1 MQKRTDEPVYMISV
15 AAKLIACHPQ
25 TLRMYEREGLVS
37 PHRSR
42 RNLRLYSDA
51 DIERL
56 RMIKRL
62 TQELGVN
69 LAGVEVILDLLDR
82 VERQQQE
89 IDHLRHEL
97 TSEPKA
103 LNPAPSGPSPRYRV
117 EIGEV
122 PAKTVGG
129 SEG

>member
-1 MQKRTDEPVYMISV
+1 MPRSSDEPVYMISV
-15 AAKLIACHPQ
+15 AARMLSCHPQ

-37 PHRSR
+37 PFRSQ

-69 LAGVEVILDLLDR
+69 LAGVEVILELLDK
-82 VERQQQE
+82 VEQQSGE
-89 IDHLRHEL
+89 IERLKREL
-97 TSEPKA
+97 SGDRKA
-103 LNPAPSGPSPRYRV
+103 LNPAPSRPSGYVV
-117 EIGEV
+117 EIRAETRG
-122 PAKTVGG
+122 K
-129 SEG
+129 

>member
-1 MQKRTDEPVYMISV
+1 MRRPENEPVYMISV
-15 AAKLIACHPQ
+15 AARMLSCHPQ

-37 PHRSR
+37 PYRSN

-69 LAGVEVILDLLDR
+69 LAGVEVILDLLDK
-82 VERQQQE
+82 VETQQSE
-89 IDHLRHEL
+89 IERLKREL
-97 TSEPKA
+97 SGDRKA
-103 LNPAPSGPSPRYRV
+103 LNPAPARSGGYVV
-117 EIGEV
+117 EIRAQSSRE
-122 PAKTVGG
+122 
-129 SEG
+129 

>member
-1 MQKRTDEPVYMISV
+1 MRRPENEPVYMISV
-15 AAKLIACHPQ
+15 AARMLACHPQ

-37 PHRSR
+37 PFRSQ

-69 LAGVEVILDLLDR
+69 LAGVEVILELLDK
-82 VERQQQE
+82 VESQQHE
-89 IDHLRHEL
+89 IERLKREL
-97 TSEPKA
+97 SGDRKA
-103 LNPAPSGPSPRYRV
+103 LNPAPSRAIGYVV
-117 EIGEV
+117 EIR
-122 PAKTVGG
+122 
-129 SEG
+129 SETGRS